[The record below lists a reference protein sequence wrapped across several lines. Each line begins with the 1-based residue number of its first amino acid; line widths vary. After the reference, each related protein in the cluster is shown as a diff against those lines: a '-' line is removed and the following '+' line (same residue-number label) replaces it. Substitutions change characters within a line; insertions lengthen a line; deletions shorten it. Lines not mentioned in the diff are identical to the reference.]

1 MLGDDLIKE
10 DLNTVNN
17 ISILDGWNSTTIV
30 MILKID
36 DPDKVS

>member
-10 DLNTVNN
+10 VLNTVNN
-17 ISILDGWNSTTIV
+17 ISVPDGWNRTTIV